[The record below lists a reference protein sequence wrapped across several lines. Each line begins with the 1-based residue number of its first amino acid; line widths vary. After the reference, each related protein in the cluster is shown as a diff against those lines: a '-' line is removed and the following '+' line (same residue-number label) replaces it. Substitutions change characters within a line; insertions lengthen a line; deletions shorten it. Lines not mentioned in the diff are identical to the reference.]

1 MSEKRKPDKKISMFQ
16 SHRRFWDNSPGTV
29 LHTGLEHVLDP
40 LRMRIYDENIKGE
53 FAPEMLDLGELI
65 GDITRAY
72 QDRPLLDGDV
82 FQCISLADVVPW
94 MEAIIGCHLYSLGR
108 GASMV
113 ANPTDIE
120 PGDLPQHLR
129 YLLDNLDENV
139 WFKKLSDG
147 YQALAEVLG
156 TKFPLAHT
164 LMRGPGD
171 MVGALLGHE
180 NFIRR
185 MLKPADNK
193 DFLNDLLALCSK
205 IYIKTA
211 KMQLEHSGKFKGGYC
226 NAWGLWAPG
235 LNVRTQEDEAA
246 FVSPK
251 LYNEF
256 LLPYHVQE
264 ADAFDYSTIH
274 MHSGYVMSVYNW
286 RDFSKKSTISAFEV
300 CLDPNGPTGEDLME
314 TLLGINSEKPLII
327 DVFTDEQAKA
337 VEEHISDFP
346 GSILYNNQ
354 VARPSFW
361 EAEAE
366 HNLN

>member
-1 MSEKRKPDKKISMFQ
+1 MSEKRKLDEETGVFQ
-16 SHRRFWDNSPGTV
+16 SHRHFWNNSLGAV
-29 LHTGLEHVLDP
+29 LRTGLERVPDP

-53 FAPEMLDLGELI
+53 FTPEMLDVEKLI
-65 GDITRAY
+65 DDITHAY

-82 FQCISLADVVPW
+82 FQCISFANVVPW

-113 ANPTDIE
+113 ANPADIE
-120 PGDLPQHLR
+120 LGDLPQHLR

-139 WFKKLSDG
+139 WFKKLDDG

-156 TKFPLAHT
+156 AKFPLAHT

-185 MLKPADNK
+185 MLKPADNE
-193 DFLNDLLALCSK
+193 DFLNELLDLCAK

-211 KMQLEHSGKFKGGYC
+211 RMQLEHSGGFKGGYC
-226 NAWGLWAPG
+226 NAWGLWASG
-235 LNVRTQEDEAA
+235 LNIRAQEDEAA

-251 LYNEF
+251 LYNKF

-264 ADAFDYSTIH
+264 VDAFDYSTFH
-274 MHSGYVMSVYNW
+274 MHSGYVVFVYNW
-286 RDFSKKSTISAFEV
+286 RDFSKKSSIKAFEV
-300 CLDPNGPTGEDLME
+300 QLDPSGPTVEDLME
-314 TLLGINSEKPLII
+314 TLLEINSVKPLII
-327 DVFTDEQAKA
+327 DAINDEQAKA
-337 VEEHISDFP
+337 VEEHIGDFP
-346 GSILYNNQ
+346 GSILYNKTNTDRYLSGSPK
-354 VARPSFW
+354 A
-361 EAEAE
+361 
-366 HNLN
+366 

>member
-1 MSEKRKPDKKISMFQ
+1 MSEKGKLDKEIDVFQ
-16 SHRRFWDNSPGTV
+16 SHRHFWNNSPGTV
-29 LHTGLEHVLDP
+29 LRIEQRRGAALYS
-40 LRMRIYDENIKGE
+40 LRARIYDENIKGA
-53 FAPEMLDLGELI
+53 FTPEMLDVEKLVN
-65 GDITRAY
+65 DIARSY
-72 QDRPLLDGDV
+72 QDRPLLNGDV
-82 FQCISLADVVPW
+82 FQCISFANVIPW
-94 MEAIIGCHLYSLGR
+94 MEAIIGCHVYSLGR

-113 ANPTDIE
+113 ANPADIE

-129 YLLDNLDENV
+129 DLLDNLGENA

-147 YQALAEVLG
+147 YQALAEASG
-156 TKFPLAHT
+156 AKFPLAHT

-180 NFIRR
+180 NFIGR
-185 MLKPADNK
+185 MMEPTDNK
-193 DFLNDLLALCSK
+193 ALLNELLDLCAK

-211 KMQLEHSGKFKGGYC
+211 KMQLEHSGGFKGGYC

-264 ADAFDYSTIH
+264 VDAFDYSTFH
-274 MHSGYVMSVYNW
+274 MHSGYVRFVYNW
-286 RDFSKKSTISAFEV
+286 RAFSKKSTISAFEV
-300 CLDPNGPTGEDLME
+300 QLDPSGPTVEDLMG
-314 TLLGINSEKPLII
+314 TLLEINSVKPLII
-327 DVFTDEQAKA
+327 DAINDEQAKA

-346 GSILYNNQ
+346 GSILYNKTGNMDRYLSGS
-354 VARPSFW
+354 AK
-361 EAEAE
+361 A
-366 HNLN
+366 

>member
-1 MSEKRKPDKKISMFQ
+1 MSEKRKPDREIGVFQ
-16 SHRRFWDNSPGTV
+16 SHRRFWNNSPGTV
-29 LHTGLEHVLDP
+29 LRTERCFDLDP

-53 FAPEMLDLGELI
+53 FTPEMLDIEKLI
-65 GDITRAY
+65 NDITHTY
-72 QDRPLLDGDV
+72 QDRPLLNEDT
-82 FQCISLADVVPW
+82 FQSISFASVVPW

-113 ANPTDIE
+113 ANPADIE
-120 PGDLPQHLR
+120 PGDLAQHLR

-147 YQALAEVLG
+147 YQALAEILG
-156 TKFPLAHT
+156 AKFPLANS

-180 NFIRR
+180 NFIGR
-185 MLKPADNK
+185 MLKPAYNK
-193 DFLNDLLALCSK
+193 DFLNELLALCAK

-211 KMQLEHSGKFKGGYC
+211 KMQLERSGGFKGGCC
-226 NAWGLWAPG
+226 NGWGLWAPG
-235 LNVRTQEDEAA
+235 LNITTQEDEAA

-264 ADAFDYSTIH
+264 VDAFDYSTFH
-274 MHSGYVMSVYNW
+274 MHSGYVISVYNW

-300 CLDPNGPTGEDLME
+300 ALDPNGPTVEDLME
-314 TLLGINSEKPLII
+314 TLLGINFEKPLII
-327 DVFTDEQAKA
+327 DATTDEQAKA
-337 VEEHISDFP
+337 VEKHIYDFP
-346 GSILYNNQ
+346 GSVLHRKSASTQQFLYKGPN
-354 VARPSFW
+354 A
-361 EAEAE
+361 
-366 HNLN
+366 

>member
-1 MSEKRKPDKKISMFQ
+1 LSEKRKPDKEISVFQ

-29 LHTGLEHVLDP
+29 LRAGRIVNPDP
-40 LRMRIYDENIKGE
+40 LRVRIYDENIKGE
-53 FAPEMLDLGELI
+53 FTPEMLDLGKLVD
-65 GDITRAY
+65 DITRTY
-72 QDRPLLDGDV
+72 QDHPLLNEDV
-82 FQCISLADVVPW
+82 FQSISFAFVVPW
-94 MEAIIGCHLYSLGR
+94 MEAITGCHLYSLGR

-113 ANPTDIE
+113 AKPADIE
-120 PGDLPQHLR
+120 PSDLPQHLR

-139 WFKKLSDG
+139 WFKKLGDG

-156 TKFPLAHT
+156 AKFPLDHT

-180 NFIRR
+180 NFIGR

-193 DFLNDLLALCSK
+193 DFLNELLDLCAK
-205 IYIKTA
+205 IYIETA
-211 KMQLEHSGKFKGGYC
+211 KMQLERSGRFKGGYC
-226 NAWGLWAPG
+226 NGWGLWAPG

-264 ADAFDYSTIH
+264 VDAFDYSAFH
-274 MHSGYVMSVYNW
+274 MHSGYVRLVYNW
-286 RDFSKKSTISAFEV
+286 RDFSRKSTIGALEV
-300 CLDPNGPTGEDLME
+300 CLDPNGPTVEDLME

-327 DVFTDEQAKA
+327 DAFTDEQARA
-337 VEEHISDFP
+337 VEKHIGDFP
-346 GSILYNNQ
+346 GSVLYTK
-354 VARPSFW
+354 PSSAQELLSFKRLK
-361 EAEAE
+361 A
-366 HNLN
+366 

>member
-1 MSEKRKPDKKISMFQ
+1 LLEKRKPDREISVFQ
-16 SHRRFWDNSPGTV
+16 SHRHFWDNSPGTV
-29 LHTGLEHVLDP
+29 LRTELGHNPDP

-65 GDITRAY
+65 DDITRAY
-72 QDRPLLDGDV
+72 QDRPLLNGDV
-82 FQCISLADVVPW
+82 FQCISFASVVPW

-113 ANPTDIE
+113 ANPADIE

-129 YLLDNLDENV
+129 SLLDNLGENV

-156 TKFPLAHT
+156 TKFPLVHT

-180 NFIRR
+180 NFIGR
-185 MLKPADNK
+185 MLKRADNK

-211 KMQLEHSGKFKGGYC
+211 KMQLEHSKGFKGGYC
-226 NAWGLWAPG
+226 NGWGLWAPG

-264 ADAFDYSTIH
+264 VDAFDYSTFH
-274 MHSGYVMSVYNW
+274 MHSGYVRFVYNW

-300 CLDPNGPTGEDLME
+300 CLDPNGPTVEDLME

-337 VEEHISDFP
+337 VEELVPDFP
-346 GSILYNNQ
+346 GSILYTNQ
-354 VARPSFW
+354 VDYTIIR
-361 EAEAE
+361 
-366 HNLN
+366 